1 MKPVSFQ
8 KIKFMQNNDLLSL
21 NKYFI
26 IVFLL
31 FNLFA
36 DDTFAEVKS
45 DIKSITGKI
54 ISLENNLPTPLPY
67 ASVQLL
73 LKNDSS
79 FIKGT
84 TSNDDGIFQLNDL
97 KVNEYL
103 ILITSIGYQNTY
115 QEVKITSKKNSYDLG
130 EILIPENTIVLAE
143 ASVVAQRR
151 EMVVK
156 NDTMEY
162 DATAYRLRE
171 NAVVEDLLKRLP
183 GITIDEE
190 GRIFVNGK
198 EVKKVMVDGQ
208 DFFRS
213 NPNLSIKN
221 IPAHI
226 MEKLQ
231 VIEDKS
237 ELSKLTGI
245 DDGEE
250 NIVINIGIQK
260 EKKRGWLSSN
270 NLGIGQEPDGSE
282 ENLLRYSVNSF
293 AARLYEDTQLG
304 IVVNGNNINGM
315 TIGGSG
321 STTGSGK
328 PGLNSS
334 FSTGINF
341 SSGKERKSPWV
352 INGDISYGQNQSIV
366 NRNSKRQYYLQD
378 STSYQ
383 TDTITQIVNSQEIRF
398 SGKIETRAID
408 KWVFSF
414 SPSASYNI
422 TSRNTD
428 GMSLLQAGNEA
439 RDSVNTNDYSFS
451 STSPGLNLRG
461 LFTASHQFEKKG
473 RRLSFNIDSRYNSS
487 TGSGETNARYFYYRR
502 KNNREVI
509 RDQHWQTNTSGFNNR
524 LYISYIEP
532 LADKHS
538 LQFVYWFR
546 ADSRE
551 NMKNTFKPDPETGE
565 YTILDLPYSK
575 SLENLTLTQQLGISY
590 RGVLSKV
597 SYVFGLDFNPS
608 KIESRSFIQHGSALG
623 TDSTITFFPG
633 LQTYN
638 FAPVGY
644 LVYNMGNGKNL
655 RFDYRGRSTSP
666 TVAQLDP
673 SRDESSPTN
682 IRVGNPDLLPQFTH
696 WSRLRYNDNNRTNQQ
711 SILANIEG
719 NYILNDI
726 INFTN
731 YDGETGIKTTSPV
744 NQSGSWNV
752 TGMFI
757 YNRPLSANFQFSNY
771 TRAAVR
777 NNIGFSTVNSNT
789 GSQKTIATTTS
800 INQETGLTFKW
811 NWLYMMGKVKYELS
825 NTSYSNE
832 NMLDKHISSLGGFL
846 STQINLP
853 KSWSVSSEMN
863 YRSMTGFSDE
873 YNQQELLWNAEISKN
888 FLENNSGTI
897 TLLFNDILRQQLSVS
912 QIITSNYVEDRQ
924 FNTLK
929 SFVMLAFSYKFNT
942 MGK

>member
-1 MKPVSFQ
+1 
-8 KIKFMQNNDLLSL
+8 MQSKVNFHKRNHFTYILFL
-21 NKYFI
+21 F
-26 IVFLL
+26 VF
-31 FNLFA
+31 FA
-36 DDTFAEVKS
+36 QNTYAETLPS
-45 DIKSITGKI
+45 TKSITGKVI
-54 ISLENNLPTPLPY
+54 TIENETATPLPF

-79 FIKGT
+79 FVKGT
-84 TSNDDGIFQLNDL
+84 TTNEDGIFQLSFT
-97 KVNEYL
+97 KEGEYL
-103 ILITSIGYQNTY
+103 ILISSVGYLQTY
-115 QEVKITSKKNSYDLG
+115 EDVKVHAKKTNYDLG
-130 EILIPENTIVLAE
+130 EIVLPENAIVLAE

-151 EMVVK
+151 EMIVK
-156 NDTMEY
+156 EDTVEY

-183 GITIDEE
+183 GITIDED

-226 MEKLQ
+226 MDKLQ

-260 EKKRGWLSSN
+260 DKKRGWLSSN
-270 NLGIGQEPDGSE
+270 NIGIGQELDGSE
-282 ENLLRYSVNSF
+282 GDLMRYSVNSF
-293 AARLYEDTQLG
+293 AARLYDETQLG

-341 SSGKERKSPWV
+341 SSGKEKKSPWI
-352 INGDISYGQNQSIV
+352 INGDLSYGQNESMV
-366 NRNSKRQYYLQD
+366 NRNSMRQYYLLD

-383 TDTITQIVNSQEIRF
+383 ADTATQISRTQEIRF
-398 SGKIETRAID
+398 SGKIENRSIEGWT
-408 KWVFSF
+408 FSF
-414 SPSASYNI
+414 TPSASYNV
-422 TSRNTD
+422 TSRNNS
-428 GMSLLQAGNEA
+428 GFSLLQAGNA
-439 RDSVNTNDYSFS
+439 DRDSVNTNNYTYNSM
-451 STSPGLNLRG
+451 TPGLNLRG
-461 LFTASHQFEKKG
+461 VFTASHRFKKKG
-473 RRLSFNIDSRYNSS
+473 RRLSFSIDSRFGA
-487 TGSGETNARYFYYRR
+487 TEGAGETNARYYYYRR
-502 KNNREVI
+502 KNNPEVI
-509 RDQHWQTNTSGFNNR
+509 RDQQWETNSTNFNNR
-524 LYISYIEP
+524 LYFSYIEP
-532 LADKHS
+532 IAEKHS
-538 LQFVYWFR
+538 LQFVYWVR
-546 ADSRE
+546 ADNRE
-551 NMKNTFKPDPETGE
+551 NIRNNYKPDPETGD
-565 YTILDLPYSK
+565 YSILDIPYSK
-575 SLENLTLTQQLGISY
+575 SIENLTVTQQLGVSY
-590 RGVLSKV
+590 RGTLTKL

-608 KIESRSFIQHGSALG
+608 HIRSRSFIQSGSSLG
-623 TDSTITFFPG
+623 ADSTITYFPG

-644 LVYNMGNGKNL
+644 MIYNIGNGKNM
-655 RFDYRGRSTSP
+655 RFDYRGRTTSP
-666 TVAQLDP
+666 TVEQLDP
-673 SRDESSPTN
+673 SRDESRPTN
-682 IRVGNPDLLPQFTH
+682 IYIGNPDLLPKFSH

-711 SILANIEG
+711 SIMANIEG

-726 INFTN
+726 INFTD

-752 TGMFI
+752 NGMFM
-757 YNRPLSANFQFSNY
+757 YNRPLSAYFQINNY
-771 TRAAVR
+771 TRSGIR
-777 NNIGFSTVNSNT
+777 NNIGFSSINSST
-789 GSQKTIATTTS
+789 GSQKTIATTTTL
-800 INQETGLTFKW
+800 NQDLGLTFKL
-811 NWLYMMGKVKYELS
+811 NRLYMMGKVRYELS
-825 NTSYSNE
+825 NTAYSNE
-832 NMLDKHISSLGGFL
+832 NMLDKRISSIGGFL
-846 STQINLP
+846 SAQLNLP
-853 KSWSVSSEMN
+853 KSWAISSEMN
-863 YRSMTGFSDE
+863 YRSLTGFSTE

-888 FLENNSGTI
+888 FLKNNAGTI
-897 TLLFNDILRQQLSVS
+897 TLIFNDILQQQLSVTQFIS
-912 QIITSNYVEDRQ
+912 SNYVEDRQ